1 MKIGIIGLLGS
12 SATSENSHSSGMVRI
27 VSKLFNADILNA
39 QSDLDKYDK
48 LIIYH
53 GPNYKEGSFN
63 VIGGITNTILEMCEK
78 VSKYNGEIVT
88 LDGFQLNEFSK
99 KRKINRWDS
108 FKNIEK
114 IELPDRENCVIGD
127 SHSISV
133 WPNESYT
140 IKRMDGKTLFGFLK
154 LNIDL
159 SNYQNT
165 ILYFGN
171 IDLRFHLCRQN
182 DPEKATIDLF
192 ERYCEYAKKYNST
205 IVQLLPIEDE
215 SRVLPKS
222 GWYKGKTFFGSI
234 NYRKKLRKV
243 ANDVMLSSGLKLL
256 EWPDYFVDEKGN
268 LKFEIMKP
276 KQSVHIRPKYYMNNI
291 KRQLS
296 IL

>member
-12 SATSENSHSSGMVRI
+12 PATSENSHSSGMVRI

-192 ERYCEYAKKYNST
+192 ERYCEYAKKKSNGRCC
-205 IVQLLPIEDE
+205 LLVRIRLE
-215 SRVLPKS
+215 S
-222 GWYKGKTFFGSI
+222 
-234 NYRKKLRKV
+234 
-243 ANDVMLSSGLKLL
+243 A
-256 EWPDYFVDEKGN
+256 
-268 LKFEIMKP
+268 
-276 KQSVHIRPKYYMNNI
+276 
-291 KRQLS
+291 
-296 IL
+296 